1 MDEIDM
7 IDTFIFIKEEKTDEV
22 EEEKS
27 DEEESI
33 NDTFIFIKEEK
44 TDDVEED
51 SMSNPGVYI
60 EEEKTDEIE
69 ARIPTIFIKQEDES
83 QFYYGFKM
91 NGPPSQMEGL
101 PPYSFLTRFPIR
113 GGYLE
118 EVTLGCVLS
127 LTLVYSVVVNVVCC
141 NLCKCMSVSVLF
153 PQLG

>member
-83 QFYYGFKM
+83 QFYYG
-91 NGPPSQMEGL
+91 
-101 PPYSFLTRFPIR
+101 IR
-113 GGYLE
+113 
-118 EVTLGCVLS
+118 S
-127 LTLVYSVVVNVVCC
+127 
-141 NLCKCMSVSVLF
+141 SVSPPGSHTHFILH
-153 PQLG
+153 